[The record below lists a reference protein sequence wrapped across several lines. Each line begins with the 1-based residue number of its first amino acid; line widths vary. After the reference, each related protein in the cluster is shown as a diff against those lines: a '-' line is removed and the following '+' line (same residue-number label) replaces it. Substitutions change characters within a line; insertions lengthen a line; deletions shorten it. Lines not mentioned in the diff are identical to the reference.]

1 MRDIGNC
8 SMMGAIWW
16 RAQNASIWSTTIGLP
31 LGEPDTDLCCDISPK
46 TATAT
51 GTGTTGS
58 WAYANQ
64 GDNLTSATSNGSP
77 TRIRQSAI
85 TLGPSANLRAA
96 SQPASSGGR
105 LTRAPAS
112 TIGPSTSSS
121 AA

>member
-51 GTGTTGS
+51 GTGTT
-58 WAYANQ
+58 
-64 GDNLTSATSNGSP
+64 P
-77 TRIRQSAI
+77 TKWMRPFGAERADHRLPVERRVFTVTRMSRSEQAI
-85 TLGPSANLRAA
+85 FFRA
-96 SQPASSGGR
+96 GGV
-105 LTRAPAS
+105 L
-112 TIGPSTSSS
+112 
-121 AA
+121 